1 MYIRA
6 YSDPFYISWNNACTA
21 RYGVDIHSV
30 TEWEGGRAW
39 GGEERRGEERR
50 GKGRRVTLKMEYC
63 YSTLRYSWS
72 ANLTCET

>member
-30 TEWEGGRAW
+30 TEWEGEGR
-39 GGEERRGEERR
+39 GEGRRGEERER
-50 GKGRRVTLKMEYC
+50 KESNSQNGILLQYIKI
-63 YSTLRYSWS
+63 
-72 ANLTCET
+72 